1 MTEQFRNMETKETVL
16 AGKNIA
22 VVGASS
28 GLGYSLAEALSYE
41 GANLYLLS
49 RTIQDRNLP
58 FDGTRIPCNLR
69 DSESIKNAFAAID
82 TSAPQLDILVNCAG
96 IGLTKALHETSY
108 DEIINTLAT
117 NLEGVILTSVEAYKR
132 MLEFGSGHIVNVSS
146 TTGIKARDM
155 ETIYAASKWGLRGFT
170 ESLRMEASKKGIRVT
185 GIYPGGMRTA
195 FWDGSEKDIS
205 AYMDPAI
212 VAGQIV
218 HVLKSDASI
227 CPSEVV
233 IERS

>member
-49 RTIQDRNLP
+49 RTIQDRSLP
-58 FDGTRIPCNLR
+58 FGGTRIPCNLR
-69 DSESIKNAFAAID
+69 DPESITNAFAAID

-146 TTGIKARDM
+146 TTGIKAREM

-170 ESLRMEASKKGIRVT
+170 ESLRLEAKPYGIRVT
-185 GIYPGGMRTA
+185 GVFPGGMNTA
-195 FWDGSEKDIS
+195 FWEGSTKDVS
-205 AYMDPAI
+205 GYMNPFL
-212 VAGQIV
+212 VAGQIINI
-218 HVLKSDASI
+218 LKSDPSI
-227 CPSEVV
+227 SPSELV